1 MKNSMNELLTTK
13 EAAVLLSCDPSTVNK
28 YVRKGK
34 LRPAQRVGGKLFFEK
49 EVIKSLKKP
58 LTTKNPNFNRRGQT
72 GLNRSHLKEIIEKW
86 GVNARDTASAD
97 IQIGIYTEKI
107 FKLEE
112 TIKQIPT
119 EDTDFRDMRYKLLW
133 HVGERR
139 KLLKYL
145 EMSDFRRYLK
155 AVEMIKRES
164 A

>member
-1 MKNSMNELLTTK
+1 MTELLTTK
-13 EAAVLLSCDPSTVNK
+13 EAAVLLNCDPSTINR

-34 LRPAQRVGGKLFFEK
+34 LSPAQRVGAKLFFEK
-49 EVIKSLKKP
+49 EVIGRFKRP
-58 LTTKNPNFNRRGQT
+58 LITKNPNFNRRGQT
-72 GLNRSHLKEIIEKW
+72 GLNQSHLKEIIEKW
-86 GVNARDTASAD
+86 GVNAKDTSSVD

-107 FKLEE
+107 LNLEA

-119 EDTDFRDMRYKLLW
+119 EGADFRDMRYKLLW

-155 AVEMIKRES
+155 AVEMIKRGS
-164 A
+164 S

>member
-1 MKNSMNELLTTK
+1 MTELLTTK
-13 EAAVLLSCDPSTVNK
+13 EAAVLLNCDPSTINK

-34 LRPAQRVGGKLFFEK
+34 LLPAQRIGIKLFFEK

-58 LTTKNPNFNRRGQT
+58 LTTKNPNFNRHGQT
-72 GLNRSHLKEIIEKW
+72 GLKQSHLKEIIEKW
-86 GVNARDTASAD
+86 GVNSRDTSSAD

-107 FKLEE
+107 LKLEE

-119 EDTDFRDMRYKLLW
+119 EGADFSNMRYKLLW

-155 AVEMIKRES
+155 AIEKIKRE
-164 A
+164 AA

>member
-1 MKNSMNELLTTK
+1 MTELLTTK
-13 EAAVLLSCDPSTVNK
+13 EAAVLLNCDPSTINK

-34 LRPAQRVGGKLFFEK
+34 LRPAQRIGIKLFFEK
-49 EVIKSLKKP
+49 KVIKSLKKP

-72 GLNRSHLKEIIEKW
+72 GLKQSHLKEIIEKW
-86 GVNARDTASAD
+86 GVNSRDTSSAD

-107 FKLEE
+107 LKLEE

-119 EDTDFRDMRYKLLW
+119 EDTAFRNMRYKLLW

-155 AVEMIKRES
+155 AIEKIKQE
-164 A
+164 AA